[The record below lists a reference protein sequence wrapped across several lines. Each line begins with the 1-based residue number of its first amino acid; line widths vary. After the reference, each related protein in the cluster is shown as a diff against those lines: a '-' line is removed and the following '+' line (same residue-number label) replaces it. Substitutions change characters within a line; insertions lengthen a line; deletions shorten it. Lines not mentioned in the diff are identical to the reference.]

1 MLEGDLVVGGFRV
14 KESLDE
20 LNRRVTK
27 AGEDLKDTYNQ
38 LRRGG
43 APGTSSTVDTNIPG
57 LPGDPRFKPTQPFG
71 DPRFKPTEPF
81 KQAQTNEI
89 KSPEIPEVNIVT
101 PQEALEIIVNEPAIR
116 ITPELMEV
124 INDPSMMM
132 TRSGE
137 LTRRMSNDLS
147 RQFELQ
153 NVLPSKKKRKVSKYQ
168 KEFGRQLKM
177 LKKKFPRTKIQNL
190 MKRAH
195 TATRKALK
203 KKR

>member
-1 MLEGDLVVGGFRV
+1 MALPT
-14 KESLDE
+14 SLRE
-20 LNRRVTK
+20 LNDRVTK
-27 AGEDLKDTYNQ
+27 AGEDLKETYNQ

-43 APGTSSTVDTNIPG
+43 APRDSEPTSSSSGKRGQLETTELLIPII
-57 LPGDPRFKPTQPFG
+57 PDAPRSGIARRFAEVKRQP
-71 DPRFKPTEPF
+71 R
-81 KQAQTNEI
+81 QTN
-89 KSPEIPEVNIVT
+89 SPVKQTEVTEVT

-124 INDPSMMM
+124 INDPTMMM

-137 LTRRMSNDLS
+137 LTRIMTNDLS

-153 NVLPSKKKRKVSKYQ
+153 NVLPRKKRKVSKYQ
-168 KEFGRQLKM
+168 REFGRQLKM

-195 TATRKALK
+195 AATRKALK
-203 KKR
+203 KK

>member
-1 MLEGDLVVGGFRV
+1 VLEGEPMALPS
-14 KESLDE
+14 SLRE
-20 LNRRVTK
+20 LNDRVTK
-27 AGEDLKDTYNQ
+27 AGEDLKETYNQ

-43 APGTSSTVDTNIPG
+43 APGTSKPTSSDNDGGIPG
-57 LPGDPRFKPTQPFG
+57 ISGDPRFVPTQPFG

-81 KQAQTNEI
+81 KKTAVPTQDVQEMI
-89 KSPEIPEVNIVT
+89 EVT
-101 PQEALEIIVNEPAIR
+101 PQEALEIVVNEPAIR

-137 LTRRMSNDLS
+137 LTRRMTNNLS

-153 NVLPSKKKRKVSKYQ
+153 NVLPGKKKRKVSKYQ
-168 KEFGRQLKM
+168 KEFGRQLKI

-195 TATRKALK
+195 AATRKALK
-203 KKR
+203 KK

>member
-1 MLEGDLVVGGFRV
+1 MVLPD
-14 KESLDE
+14 SLRE
-20 LNRRVTK
+20 LNERVSK
-27 AGEDLKDTYNQ
+27 AGDDLLEAYSR

-43 APGTSSTVDTNIPG
+43 APLPPRENTSS
-57 LPGDPRFKPTQPFG
+57 DPNRGRLETTREPIRTAPENPQSGIARGFAAAKRPSRQTQV
-71 DPRFKPTEPF
+71 TEV
-81 KQAQTNEI
+81 TE
-89 KSPEIPEVNIVT
+89 VT
-101 PQEALEIIVNEPAIR
+101 PQEALEIIVNEPAIQ

-137 LTRRMSNDLS
+137 LTRRITNNLS

-153 NVLPSKKKRKVSKYQ
+153 NVLPRKKRKVSKYQ

-203 KKR
+203 KK

>member
-1 MLEGDLVVGGFRV
+1 MALPT
-14 KESLDE
+14 SLRE
-20 LNRRVTK
+20 LNERTTK
-27 AGEDLKDTYNQ
+27 AGEDLKEFYSQ

-43 APGTSSTVDTNIPG
+43 APRTSKPTSSSEPSEFPVFT
-57 LPGDPRFKPTQPFG
+57 GDVRFKPTEPFVS
-71 DPRFKPTEPF
+71 PRFKPTEPF
-81 KQAQTNEI
+81 KPAPVST
-89 KSPEIPEVNIVT
+89 PEVQEVNNVT

-132 TRSGE
+132 TRGGE
-137 LTRRMSNDLS
+137 LTRRISNDLS

-153 NVLPSKKKRKVSKYQ
+153 NVLPGKKKRKVSKYQ
-168 KEFGRQLKM
+168 KEFGRQLKI
-177 LKKKFPRTKIQNL
+177 LKKRFPRTKIQNL

-203 KKR
+203 KK

>member
-1 MLEGDLVVGGFRV
+1 MVGGFRV

-43 APGTSSTVDTNIPG
+43 APEASAEATNSISSNIPG
-57 LPGDPRFKPTQPFG
+57 LPGDPRFKPT
-71 DPRFKPTEPF
+71 EPF
-81 KQAQTNEI
+81 RKAPSLIQESNQFELR
-89 KSPEIPEVNIVT
+89 IPEVTEVT
-101 PQEALEIIVNEPAIR
+101 PQEALEIVVNEPAIR

-124 INDPSMMM
+124 INDPLMMM
-132 TRSGE
+132 TRNGE
-137 LTRRMSNDLS
+137 LARRMTDQKSS
-147 RQFELQ
+147 QFELQ
-153 NVLPSKKKRKVSKYQ
+153 DVLPIKKKRKVSKYQ
-168 KEFGRQLKM
+168 KEFGRQLKT

-195 TATRKALK
+195 AATRKALK
-203 KKR
+203 NKR